1 MTSPSENDILQPLP
15 YHKELVRY
23 LRVHEK
29 PLWQWLASDEAQHDQ
44 SEAVRLELLKA
55 TYRLDASAHP
65 RLYELLNLAKAR
77 LGLDIVATIYQAHDT
92 GQNNALILK
101 TLDEAHIVIMGGII
115 KQLTEI
121 EMLALLGHE
130 LGHFKFL
137 RTSDGIYDA
146 GDRVIATMANDPRAE
161 SSHVESER
169 LFRLYTEIYADRAAL
184 LVCGAPLAV
193 VATLVKSQT
202 GLIDVCPKSYVKQ
215 AEEILEKGPA
225 FTQSLDHP
233 ETYIRTHALMIWAM
247 ENEESW
253 EQIHKTG
260 NDLDEKTAV
269 TNSNDQ
275 EHDTQNDEE
284 ETDWRTLIARKD
296 SPIEEDIRSLITGP
310 QSLSR
315 LDLTGQEYMTALT
328 RRIIEEF
335 LNHKWLQTEAI
346 IGHAK
351 LFFGDL
357 DPGGSELSDID
368 LDFINKSDDQVKD
381 YAAYLLLDLIAVD
394 RDLEKYPLAAA
405 VTFARKLN
413 IEDHL
418 VKHVMKELKLRKRDI
433 NKVQE
438 NAATLVAKA
447 EGTDGEGK
455 EVSK

>member
-29 PLWQWLASDEAQHDQ
+29 PLWQWLASDEAQHDR
-44 SEAVRLELLKA
+44 SEAIRLDLLKA
-55 TYRLDASAHP
+55 TYRLDAAAHP
-65 RLYELLNLAKAR
+65 RLYELLNLAKAK

-115 KQLTEI
+115 KQLTDI

-137 RTSDGIYDA
+137 KTSDGIYDT

-161 SSHVESER
+161 GSHIESER

-202 GLIDVCPKSYVKQ
+202 GLTDVCPKSYVKQ
-215 AEEILEKGPA
+215 TEEILGKGPA
-225 FTQSLDHP
+225 STQKLDHP

-247 ENEESW
+247 ENEEIW
-253 EQIHKTG
+253 NQIHKTDNG
-260 NDLDEKTAV
+260 LDETTAV
-269 TNSNDQ
+269 TSSKDQ
-275 EHDTQNDEE
+275 EQETQKGEG
-284 ETDWRTLIARKD
+284 ETDWRSLITHKGR
-296 SPIEEDIRSLITGP
+296 PIEDDIRSLITGP

-335 LNHKWLQTEAI
+335 LNHQWLRTEAI

-357 DPGGSELSDID
+357 DPGGSELSDRD
-368 LDFINKSDDQVKD
+368 LDFIKTSDDQVKE
-381 YAAYLLLDLIAVD
+381 YTAYLLLDLIAVD

-405 VTFARKLN
+405 VIFARKLN
-413 IEDHL
+413 IEEHL
-418 VKHVMKELKLRKRDI
+418 IKQLTKELKLRKRDLTKI
-433 NKVQE
+433 QE
-438 NAATLVAKA
+438 NAATLVTQA
-447 EGTDGEGK
+447 EATHGEGE